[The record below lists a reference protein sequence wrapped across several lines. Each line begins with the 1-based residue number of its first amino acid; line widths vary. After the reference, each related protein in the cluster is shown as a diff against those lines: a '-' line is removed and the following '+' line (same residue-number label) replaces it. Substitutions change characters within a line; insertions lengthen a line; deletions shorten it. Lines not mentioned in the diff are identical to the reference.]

1 MPRVTALRP
10 GRAGRVQ
17 VELDGAPWR
26 TIPVEVAARAGVWL
40 DAELDRPRL
49 RTLARELRRARALSE
64 ATVALRRRDYSSRA
78 LEERLERRRIAPA
91 QRRETLETLERVGY
105 LDDERF
111 SFGRAQALAE
121 RGAGD
126 SAIRADLQ
134 RHRVGEEL
142 TERALAALEPEGRRA
157 ERILD
162 GRGRNLKTLRYLA
175 RRGFGEELLAEL
187 AERGVA
193 DEP

>member
-64 ATVALRRRDYSSRA
+64 ATSALRRRDYSSRA
-78 LEERLERRRIAPA
+78 IDERLARIRLAPA
-91 QRRETLETLERVGY
+91 QRREALETLERIGY

-111 SFGRAQALAE
+111 SFSRAESLAD

-126 SAIRADLQ
+126 AAIRADLE
-134 RHRVGEEL
+134 RHRVGDEL
-142 TERALAALEPEGRRA
+142 VERALAALEPESRRA

-162 GRGRNLKTLRYLA
+162 RRGRSRK
-175 RRGFGEELLAEL
+175 
-187 AERGVA
+187 
-193 DEP
+193 